1 MVKAYQRRTG
11 IAGYTLVYSSWGL
24 LLATHDALASTEK
37 AIEDELD
44 TDPQLEIV
52 ERNDVRIRVEDT
64 DRGQN
69 IRQRIDELQAL
80 LAAYRTGLI
89 KGE

>member
-11 IAGYTLVYSSWGL
+11 IAGYTLVYNSWGL